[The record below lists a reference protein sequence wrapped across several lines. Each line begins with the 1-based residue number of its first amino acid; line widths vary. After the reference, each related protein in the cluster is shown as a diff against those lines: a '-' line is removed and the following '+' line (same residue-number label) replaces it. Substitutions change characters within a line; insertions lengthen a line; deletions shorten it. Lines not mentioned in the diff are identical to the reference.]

1 MKRTK
6 LKRSSLLSLVRVTAL
21 LLPGLLASAPLAAV
35 EHITSYDSTIAI
47 QADGSLDVTERIT
60 VHAEGTD
67 IRRGI
72 YRDFPTRYKDP
83 YGNNVVVDFEM
94 LDVTRNGVAEPWF
107 TEKKSNGVRINTGND
122 DFLPVPADYTY
133 ALHYRTTRQL
143 GFFADHDELY
153 FNAIGTGWMFPIQ
166 QGSVEVRLPQAVPIA
181 DMQADGY
188 TGAQGVQ
195 GDAFVATLPAP
206 GLAHWRLTRPL
217 APYEG
222 LTTVLSFPKGLVVEP
237 TRNQKAGWLLKD
249 NRGVLVSLLGLLA
262 LLTYCIGRWR
272 AIGRD
277 PKPGIII
284 TRYDPPEGHSP
295 AGLRY
300 VKRMGYDTRCFSSDL
315 LDLAVDGDVRI
326 VRDKHLLKDSW
337 KLERLAGDASKS
349 IAAAQLA
356 LLSHLFPGQAD
367 VLELKNTNA
376 ATMQSAQSAHTK
388 VLKAHYQPEYFKR
401 NGGNIGIA
409 TLIAVAATGLALLV
423 GQGAGAIVIIP
434 IAAVMLAIVITFAM
448 LIKAPSVTGRKL
460 MDEIEGLKLYLGVA
474 ERDELASM
482 PGPGNSDREPP
493 PTLDAERYQR
503 LLPYA
508 VALDV
513 EDAWTG
519 KFTLAVGAA
528 AAAATTAAITWY
540 QGGPVSDLGSLTRS
554 VGNSLSSQIAS
565 SSSPPGSS
573 SGGGGGGSSGGGGG
587 GGGGGGR

>member
-1 MKRTK
+1 MTHLTRIA
-6 LKRSSLLSLVRVTAL
+6 LVRLPAL
-21 LLPGLLASAPLAAV
+21 LLLALVFNAPLAAN
-35 EHITSYDSTIAI
+35 ERILSYDSTVSV
-47 QADGSLDVTERIT
+47 QADGSLDVTERIR
-60 VHAEGTD
+60 VRAEGTN

-72 YRDFPTRYKDP
+72 YRDFPTRYKDQ

-94 LDVTRNGVAEPWF
+94 IDVTRNGVPEPWF

-122 DFLPVPADYTY
+122 DFLPVPDEYTY
-133 ALHYRTTRQL
+133 ALHYRTTHQL

-153 FNAIGTGWMFPIQ
+153 WNAIGTGWMFPIER
-166 QGSVEVRLPQAVPIA
+166 GSVEVRLPQAVPIA
-181 DMQADGY
+181 RMQAEGY
-188 TGAQGVQ
+188 TGAQGIQ
-195 GDAFVATLPAP
+195 GDAFIAGLPEPGVAR
-206 GLAHWRLTRPL
+206 WRLTRPL
-217 APYEG
+217 APREG
-222 LTTVLSFPKGLVVEP
+222 LTVVLSFPKGLVAEP
-237 TRNQKAGWLLKD
+237 TASQKTGWFLKD
-249 NRGVLVSLLGLLA
+249 NRGVLVALFGLLV
-262 LLTYCIGRWR
+262 LLAYCISRWR
-272 AIGRD
+272 KVGRD
-277 PKPGIII
+277 PRPGVIIA
-284 TRYDPPEGHSP
+284 RYQPPQGHSP

-300 VKRMGYDTRCFSSDL
+300 LDRMGYDTRCFSSDL

-326 VRDKHLLKDSW
+326 LRDKHLLKDSW
-337 KLERLAGDASKS
+337 KLERLHGTPSKTGS
-349 IAAAQLA
+349 PAQGA
-356 LLSHLFPGQAD
+356 LLGGLFPGSSD

-376 ATMQSAQSAHTK
+376 TRMQSAQTAHTK
-388 VLKAHYQPEYFKR
+388 VLKTRYQPEYFKR

-409 TLIAVAATGLALLV
+409 IVIMVVTTTLALLV
-423 GQGAGAIVIIP
+423 GMGGGALVIIP
-434 IAAVMLAIVITFAM
+434 IAALMLATTIIFAT
-448 LIKAPSVTGRKL
+448 LIKAPTVPGRKL

-482 PGPGNSDREPP
+482 PGPDTP

-513 EDAWTG
+513 EDAWTN

-540 QGGPVSDLGSLTRS
+540 QGGHVGDLGSLTKA

-573 SGGGGGGSSGGGGG
+573 SGGGGGGFSGGGGG